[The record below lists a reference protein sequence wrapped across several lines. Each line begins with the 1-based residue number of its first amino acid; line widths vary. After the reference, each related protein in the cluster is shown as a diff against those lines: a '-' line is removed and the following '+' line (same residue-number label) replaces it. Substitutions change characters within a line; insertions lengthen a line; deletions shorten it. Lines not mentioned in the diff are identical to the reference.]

1 MEEAEKDVITTEEAQ
16 VDLELRE
23 SLLGVAVLALEK
35 KVDLEAKEA
44 LKDQDGKVVL
54 KAKVVQKNH
63 PDRFKEMVLHRVDP
77 KILITNLQAGRL
89 KLQKVED
96 REKVNIFSFDS

>member
-23 SLLGVAVLALEK
+23 SLLVVAVLALEK
-35 KVDLEAKEA
+35 KVDLEAKEV

-63 PDRFKEMVLHRVDP
+63 PDRFKEMVLRRVDP